1 MKIGLVVDS
10 ACDLPKRYIDRHRIQ
25 VLPISIRIADT
36 LYADDRQPATLK
48 AFYQERR
55 LDKDQDAESVP
66 LSEQEFRDLFLDKVV
81 SEVDYALVQTL
92 PAISS
97 PMFDNAT
104 RASHAILR
112 DYKSVRAKAGVEG
125 PFALRV
131 TDSQTLFCGQGAL
144 AAATMNMINQG
155 MRVSDI
161 RNRIFDLTPHATG
174 YSVVADLFYLQKRAR
189 KKGNKSVSW
198 LGAKLGSALD
208 IKPILCARSG
218 NAYTVTKVRG
228 YDNAIARM
236 FAHTSHCI
244 REGLE
249 EPVVCVSYAGDEA
262 VIRTLPGFSDLQACA
277 RQHGVEL
284 LVTTMSLSGGVNLGP
299 GAVNVGFISTEP
311 DLGSN

>member
-10 ACDLPKRYIDRHRIQ
+10 ACDLPKHYIDQHQIQ
-25 VLPISIRIADT
+25 VLPISIRIGDV
-36 LYADDRQPATLK
+36 LYADDRDPDTLRT
-48 AFYQERR
+48 FYREKR
-55 LDKDQDAESVP
+55 LEKDQDAESVP
-66 LSEQEFRDLFLDKVV
+66 LNETEFRDLFLDRVV
-81 SEVDYALVQTL
+81 RDFDYALVQTL
-92 PAISS
+92 PSVKS

-131 TDSQTLFCGQGAL
+131 ADSQTLFCGQGAL

-189 KKGNKSVSW
+189 KKGGKSVSW

-208 IKPILCARSG
+208 IKPILCARAG
-218 NAYTVTKVRG
+218 DTYTVTKVRG
-228 YDNAIARM
+228 YHNAIERM
-236 FAHTSHCI
+236 FEHTGHCI
-244 REGLE
+244 RQGLL
-249 EPVVCVSYAGDEA
+249 EPVVCVSYAGDEE
-262 VIRTLPGFSDLQACA
+262 VIRTLPGFTELQACA
-277 RQHGVEL
+277 REHGVEL
-284 LVTTMSLSGGVNLGP
+284 MITAMSLSGGVNLGP
-299 GAVNVGFISTEP
+299 GAVNVGFISDQD
-311 DLGSN
+311 DLQ